1 MTKQKPKPVCVIG
14 GKRTSIVAT
23 LGPAS
28 ESREVLTEMIRNGM
42 NVTRFNMSHGEHEWD
57 KEVMERVRSI
67 AKQEKRHVGILA
79 DLQGPRIRTIVEKDI
94 VIKSGETIALT
105 DITQNDERIP
115 VGTVIKLDCPH
126 ITPLLLVGHN
136 IMIEDG
142 LMRMIV
148 TAQKSG
154 YVLVKV
160 IDGGTVKNHKGVNVP
175 DGEVPLPT
183 LTNKDKKD
191 LTFALAQ
198 GIDFVAL
205 SFVRTADDVLLL
217 RRRMRKILGDNAQ
230 LPRIIVKIERKEA
243 IANLD
248 AIVHATDAV
257 MVARGD
263 LGIEVSPAG
272 VALLQKDIIKASMA
286 LARPVIVATQMLQSM
301 VDNARPT
308 RAEVSDVTNAVID
321 HADAVMLSAETTIGK
336 DPVNVIATM
345 TKIIEQTEASTYDDV
360 IDTLDLAVF
369 SDQAMIARGAHE
381 LARELDAKAIV
392 LFSETGQTA
401 RLIAHYRGERHVL
414 VATNNERT
422 YNQLALVWSTI
433 CYKFRNFKNRRT
445 YIDHITKAALKDK
458 LLAKGDTI
466 VVVLGNTEEGKQMQ
480 LFGSRVIE

>member
-1 MTKQKPKPVCVIG
+1 MTKQNPVCVVG

-28 ESREVLTEMIRNGM
+28 ESREMLETMVKNGM
-42 NVTRFNMSHGEHEWD
+42 NVARFNFSHGEDAWH
-57 KEVMERVRSI
+57 KEVMARVRSI
-67 AKQEKRHVGILA
+67 ARQEKRHVAILA
-79 DLQGPRIRTIVEKDI
+79 DLQGPRIRTVVTKDT
-94 VIKSGETIALT
+94 VIKRGEMIAVT
-105 DITQNDERIP
+105 DISQNVERIP
-115 VGTVIKLDCPH
+115 VGTVLQLDCPH
-126 ITPLLLVGHN
+126 ITPHLLIGHD
-136 IMIEDG
+136 ILIEDG
-142 LMRMIV
+142 LMRMTV
-148 TAQKSG
+148 RSRKHG
-154 YVLVKV
+154 YVLAEV

-198 GIDFVAL
+198 GVDFVAL

-217 RRRMRKILGDNAQ
+217 RRRMRKILGSDVL

-248 AIVHATDAV
+248 AIIHATDAV

-263 LGIEVSPAG
+263 LGIEVSPSG
-272 VALLQKDIIKASMA
+272 VTLLQKDIIKAAMT

-321 HADAVMLSAETTIGK
+321 HADAVMLSAETTVGK
-336 DPVNVIATM
+336 DPGNVIATM
-345 TKIIEQTEASTYDDV
+345 ARIIEQTEASTYDDV

-369 SDQAMIARGAHE
+369 SDQATIARGAHE
-381 LARELDAKAIV
+381 LAKELNAKAIV

-401 RLIAHYRGERHVL
+401 RLIAHYRGERHIL

-433 CYKFRNFKNRRT
+433 CYKFQNFKNRRT
-445 YIDHITKAALKDK
+445 YIDHITKAALEDK